1 MLGRVNKSLSLS
13 DHRHV
18 QLGARA
24 LKPIRA
30 FLGFAAILALTAC
43 EREQDVILPGER
55 EDIRAVLSDDAAEV
69 IAEAGSENLNK
80 PVSLDAVS
88 RNANWVQSP
97 ASPDTRTAHPALSGS
112 PALAWTVNIGAG
124 DGRKNR
130 ITADPIVVDGRVF
143 TLDSE
148 ARVSAV
154 STSGQVLW
162 STNLVPKNDSAS
174 EASGGGLAYGDGKLF
189 ISSGFGL
196 MTALDPETGAE
207 IWQQNLRATGS
218 GDPTV
223 RDGLVYL
230 VAGDDVAWALETETG
245 RIAWRLSAS
254 PDIKNVMGGPA
265 PAVTDKYVVFAFG
278 SGEVQGAFRKGGLRL
293 WDSQVAGQR
302 KGFSSARI
310 GDITSDPVVVG
321 ERIYVGTHAGRTVAL
336 NLANGERIW
345 TATDGPLNTIWPAN
359 DSVFFVTDRNEL
371 VRLDAED
378 GSRIWAQTL
387 PFFTKNRPRQQTE
400 IFGHLG
406 PIIAGNN
413 LIVASSDG
421 QMRLFDPANGE
432 LRGSVAIPGGAST
445 NPVVAGGTLYIVST
459 KGQLLAFR

>member
-1 MLGRVNKSLSLS
+1 M
-13 DHRHV
+13 
-18 QLGARA
+18 
-24 LKPIRA
+24 KPIGA
-30 FLGFAAILALTAC
+30 FLGLAAILALTAC
-43 EREQDVILPGER
+43 GEDEVILPGER
-55 EDIRAVLSDDAAEV
+55 EDIRAVLSEDGTPLETETAAGNQTR
-69 IAEAGSENLNK
+69 A
-80 PVSLDAVS
+80 VSLAAATS
-88 RNANWVQSP
+88 NASWRQSIASP
-97 ASPDTRTAHPALSGS
+97 ATRTAHPALSS
-112 PALAWTVNIGAG
+112 NPRLAWSVNIGAG

-130 ITADPIVVDGRVF
+130 ITADPVVADGRVF

-154 STSGQVLW
+154 STNGQLLW
-162 STNLVPKNDSAS
+162 TKDLVPSNDSAN
-174 EASGGGLAYGDGKLF
+174 EASGGGLAYDEGKLF

-196 MTALDPETGAE
+196 MTALNAETGAE

-230 VAGDDVAWALETETG
+230 VAGDDVAWALETDTG

-265 PAVTDKYVVFAFG
+265 PAVTDKYAVFAFG

-310 GDITSDPVVVG
+310 GDITSDPIVVG
-321 ERIYVGTHAGRTVAL
+321 DRIYVGSHSGRTVAL
-336 NLANGERIW
+336 NLGNGERIW
-345 TATDGPLNTIWPAN
+345 TANDGPLNTIWPTN

-378 GSRIWAQTL
+378 GSRIWANTL
-387 PFFTKNRPRQQTE
+387 PFFTQNRPRKQSE
-400 IFGHLG
+400 IFGHHG
-406 PIIAGNN
+406 PIIAGSN
-413 LIVASSDG
+413 LIVASNDG
-421 QMRLFDPANGE
+421 LMRLFDPASGT
-432 LRGSVAIPGGAST
+432 LRGTVDIPGGATT
-445 NPVVAGGTLYIVST
+445 NPVVAGNTLYLVST